1 MSGLVDE
8 AAVDIVYLDLGTAC
22 GGWSLVVRCLPE
34 WTSEMLRKVLFGCCQ
49 LLLFLSFFNSFV
61 GAQMNYCITQQT
73 NFSQVNCSAC
83 NCSVHWL

>member
-49 LLLFLSFFNSFV
+49 LLLFLSFFFFL
-61 GAQMNYCITQQT
+61 IPL
-73 NFSQVNCSAC
+73 
-83 NCSVHWL
+83 SVHR